1 MIIEKLNK
9 FHKKDEFDCG
19 NKFLKK
25 YAFQNQSRYLVGVT
39 YVIYIDNKVIEYI
52 TLTASSSLKK
62 VTLNKNKPYEDI
74 PVLRI
79 GRLAVDK
86 KYQGKG
92 IGKKLLK
99 FSLNKALEL
108 KENFGCVGV
117 VVDAKEEAIEFYKKY
132 GFIEINSLEKHL
144 TIPMFL
150 SIKAI
155 LNAKKKMKLWI
166 IGICYYNQNTI
177 EYKIQLWKLVSNL
190 DLCF

>member
-19 NKFLKK
+19 NKFLNEFLKT

-39 YVIYIDNKVIEYI
+39 YVIHIDNKVIGYI
-52 TLTASSSLKK
+52 TLTASSIKK
-62 VTLNKNKPYEDI
+62 ISLNKNKPYEDI
-74 PVLRI
+74 PILRI

-99 FSLNKALEL
+99 FAFHKALEL

-117 VVDAKEEAIEFYKKY
+117 VVDAKEEAVDFYKKY
-132 GFIEINSLEKHL
+132 GFVEINSLEKHL

-150 SIKAI
+150 SIKVIA
-155 LNAKKKMKLWI
+155 
-166 IGICYYNQNTI
+166 
-177 EYKIQLWKLVSNL
+177 
-190 DLCF
+190 